1 MVRCVVMDLSKMRTV
16 VAEFSQSLSRCVV
29 GFGLVIFLSAC
40 AKVDFVDADGNGY
53 SLSSLQGK
61 YVFVNY
67 WATWCAPC
75 IKEIPELNKLNKEH
89 ADDLIILGVDFDQVE
104 GEELKKEIA
113 KMNITFPVFAREPSK
128 LLGVKIPQV
137 LPTTYVFDR
146 EGKLKA
152 TLVGPQTEA
161 SLLARID

>member
-1 MVRCVVMDLSKMRTV
+1 MFSCVVHVFYRLIS
-16 VAEFSQSLSRCVV
+16 VAAGLKKPFAKFIVFMSLA
-29 GFGLVIFLSAC
+29 IFLSAC
-40 AKVDFVDADGNGY
+40 AKVDFVDSEGNGY
-53 SLSSLQGK
+53 SLAGLHGK

-89 ADDLIILGVDFDQVE
+89 ADELIILGVDFDQVE
-104 GEELKKEIA
+104 GEELNREIA
-113 KMNITFPVFAREPSK
+113 KMKIAFPVFAKEPSK
-128 LLGVKIPQV
+128 LLGVAVPQV
-137 LPTTYVFDR
+137 LPTTYVFNR

-161 SLLARID
+161 SLLAQIE

>member
-16 VAEFSQSLSRCVV
+16 VVEFSQSLTRYVV

-40 AKVDFVDADGNGY
+40 AKADFVDADGNGY
-53 SLSSLQGK
+53 SLANLHGK

-113 KMNITFPVFAREPSK
+113 KMNITFPVFAIEPSK